1 MASKLTLVL
10 GLTLLALQPALA
22 ACPPPPAGSTAEEI
36 RAHGQR
42 LLCFQQQLA
51 QDAER
56 QKLQTDIDVL
66 SRTLDDL
73 QLQNKFNAL
82 PRPETMF
89 PAVVLP

>member
-1 MASKLTLVL
+1 MIRKLTLVL
-10 GLTLLALQPALA
+10 GLTLLALQPAVA

-36 RAHGQR
+36 RAHGER

-56 QKLQTDIDVL
+56 QKLQTDIDAL
-66 SRTLDDL
+66 NRSILDL
-73 QLQNKFNAL
+73 QLQNKWNAL

-89 PAVVLP
+89 PVVVLP

>member
-1 MASKLTLVL
+1 MARKLTLVL
-10 GLTLLALQPALA
+10 GLTFLALQPAFA
-22 ACPPPPAGSTAEEI
+22 ACPSLPAGSTAEEI
-36 RAHGQR
+36 KAHGQR

-51 QDAER
+51 ADAER

-66 SRTLDDL
+66 SSTLQDL

-89 PAVVLP
+89 PPVVLP

>member
-1 MASKLTLVL
+1 MVRKTA
-10 GLTLLALQPALA
+10 LALSLILAGLQPALA
-22 ACPPPPAGSTAEEI
+22 ACPSPPAGSTAEEI

-42 LLCFQQQLA
+42 LLCYQQQLA

-56 QKLQTDIDVL
+56 QKLQTDLKIM

-73 QLQNKFNAL
+73 QLQYKFNSL

-89 PAVVLP
+89 PTIVLP

>member
-1 MASKLTLVL
+1 MIRKLTLAL
-10 GLTLLALQPALA
+10 GLIVVALQPALA

-36 RAHGQR
+36 RAHGER
-42 LLCFQQQLA
+42 LLCIQQQLA

-56 QKLQTDIDVL
+56 QKFQTDIEAL
-66 SRTLDDL
+66 NRSILDL
-73 QLQNKFNAL
+73 QLQNKWNAL